1 MQHGC
6 VFVWNLMV
14 YAVNVSCYLQQPSL
28 ETYVCISSSSSL
40 LMCQKQRQNNTVLF
54 MIFSYFVIFIA
65 VFNFKWWTYQLI
77 YCLYYIHTDVLK
89 CGLLAKYLF
98 FLCIILFTFFQLY
111 YNITQCEL
119 SVVRSGRVFTFSC
132 DITWPKWC
140 M

>member
-1 MQHGC
+1 MLSAAAFFG
-6 VFVWNLMV
+6 NLRL
-14 YAVNVSCYLQQPSL
+14 YIIIIILFNVSEA
-28 ETYVCISSSSSL
+28 ET
-40 LMCQKQRQNNTVLF
+40 NNTVLF

-111 YNITQCEL
+111 YNITLYTVWAFC
-119 SVVRSGRVFTFSC
+119 GH
-132 DITWPKWC
+132 KW
-140 M
+140 